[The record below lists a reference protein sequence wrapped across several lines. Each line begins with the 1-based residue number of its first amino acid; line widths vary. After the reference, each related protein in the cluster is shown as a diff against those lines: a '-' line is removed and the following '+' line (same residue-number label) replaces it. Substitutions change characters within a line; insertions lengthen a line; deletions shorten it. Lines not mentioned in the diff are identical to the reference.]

1 MRKAIYDAP
10 VVEQLKD
17 LRRACDMALDW
28 LDTMP
33 LKNITPQDMRRS
45 GLKDGEFALCD
56 WVVRPRFP
64 ESEGECCGGP
74 TYPITF
80 KDWWESLPPSPT
92 SAHARIVSNA
102 NLNNY
107 AHFEISD
114 DLARAVWKSMGMR
127 ID

>member
-1 MRKAIYDAP
+1 MRKPIYDAP
-10 VVEQLKD
+10 AVEQLKD

-64 ESEGECCGGP
+64 EPEGECCGGP

-80 KDWWESLPPSPT
+80 NDWWKSLLPSPYL
-92 SAHARIVSNA
+92 AAVRIVSTG
-102 NLNNY
+102 NLGNVVNY
-107 AHFEISD
+107 DISYEM
-114 DLARAVWKSMGMR
+114 ARAVWKSMGMR